1 MHNYLRRNEEV
12 MSRRSRG
19 SRKTESSN
27 SISSSNPRKSGKS
40 IKKQV
45 VNEKMKLAKLEELAS
60 FRKQQKTKKLA
71 VKEIKLEEVLV
82 KAKARLKVIEA
93 REELEKVK
101 SLSTCL
107 NSGNQ
112 IGFNEN

>member
-1 MHNYLRRNEEV
+1 

-19 SRKTESSN
+19 SRKAESSS
-27 SISSSNPRKSGKS
+27 SISSSKPRKSGKS

-45 VNEKMKLAKLEELAS
+45 VNEKMKLAQLEELAS

-71 VKEIKLEEVLV
+71 VKEMKLEEALV

-93 REELEKVK
+93 LEELAKVK

-112 IGFNEN
+112 IGFNGN